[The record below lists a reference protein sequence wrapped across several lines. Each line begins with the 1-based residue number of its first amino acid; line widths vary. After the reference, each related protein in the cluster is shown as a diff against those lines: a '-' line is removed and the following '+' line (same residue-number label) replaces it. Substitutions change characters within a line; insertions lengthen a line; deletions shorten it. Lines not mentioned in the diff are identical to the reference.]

1 MSLPSRLPA
10 ILQAVM
16 QGQPRALA
24 DSHYPRWHHA
34 PVTGL
39 MNDPNGFVE
48 FAGRYHLFYQW
59 NRSPAII
66 PSSAGRTG
74 VLPICCTGGMNRLR

>member
-1 MSLPSRLPA
+1 
-10 ILQAVM
+10 M

-59 NRSPAII
+59 NPLACDHKFKCWGALEFRG
-66 PSSAGRTG
+66 SAA
-74 VLPICCTGGMNRLR
+74 LAA